1 MDAGKSGYSQVWIP
15 GTDTENRFIERRNEY
30 TVFALSRCFIQ
41 VQYMLVV
48 VLYSYIRTLVQYL
61 EFGCN
66 SLTSLDP
73 PYLQNI
79 ILSYIM
85 ICLCC
90 IFIIQFYLIL
100 SNPKNLMFQV
110 LLLPLVIS

>member
-48 VLYSYIRTLVQYL
+48 VLYSYIRIVTQ
-61 EFGCN
+61 FGLHIHFALAQHCDID
-66 SLTSLDP
+66 T
-73 PYLQNI
+73 
-79 ILSYIM
+79 
-85 ICLCC
+85 
-90 IFIIQFYLIL
+90 
-100 SNPKNLMFQV
+100 
-110 LLLPLVIS
+110 